1 MEKHAHGKRDVEKHA
16 RKRIDILRSAAASFQ
31 RRGYHG
37 ASVEE
42 IAGTLNMTKGNLY
55 YYFKNKEDILYV
67 CHEHA
72 LGIILDKLAEVN
84 KSALPA
90 DEKLRLLVDGFVHLF
105 IDEMQGTSWTLELEA
120 LPPAL
125 LKKVIAKRDKVERGF
140 RRILRDGMKDG
151 TFSPGDPRLLTFAIL
166 GVINWIPR
174 WYSPSGKA
182 SADEIGRAFADYL
195 VRGLLADRTSQQE

>member
-1 MEKHAHGKRDVEKHA
+1 MQHTPRRAQ
-16 RKRIDILRSAAASFQ
+16 KRIDILKSAAASFH

-42 IAGTLNMTKGNLY
+42 IAGSLNMTKGNLY

-72 LGIILDKLAEVN
+72 LGIILDKLSDVE
-84 KSALPA
+84 KSSAPA
-90 DEKLRLLVDGFVHLF
+90 DEKLRVLIDGFVHLF

-120 LPPAL
+120 LPPHL
-125 LKKVIAKRDKVERGF
+125 LKKIIAKRDRVEQGF

-151 TFSPGDPRLLTFAIL
+151 TFRPGDPRLLTFAIL

-174 WYSPSGKA
+174 WYRPTGKA
-182 SADEIGRAFADYL
+182 SAAEIGRVFSDYL
-195 VRGLLADRTSQQE
+195 VNGLLADRPARH